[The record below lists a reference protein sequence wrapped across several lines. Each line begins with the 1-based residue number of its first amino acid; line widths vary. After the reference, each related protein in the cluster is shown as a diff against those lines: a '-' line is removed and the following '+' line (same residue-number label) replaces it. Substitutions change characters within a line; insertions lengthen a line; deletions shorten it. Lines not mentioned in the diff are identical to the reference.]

1 MLTKTTPQKSEC
13 PAATGQTQAEISA
26 HTEILL
32 DADQE
37 RKAYSTLAVRLAL
50 KGYAL
55 HDLSCGG
62 FLVSRWDRTA
72 HFSDLS
78 GVRQFLQRIGGD
90 A

>member
-1 MLTKTTPQKSEC
+1 MK
-13 PAATGQTQAEISA
+13 AFATLQAM
-26 HTEILL
+26 
-32 DADQE
+32 
-37 RKAYSTLAVRLAL
+37 LAL
-50 KGYAL
+50 KGFSL
-55 HDLSCGG
+55 HELSCGG

>member
-1 MLTKTTPQKSEC
+1 MSA
-13 PAATGQTQAEISA
+13 PAIEAVQAE
-26 HTEILL
+26 L
-32 DADQE
+32 DL
-37 RKAYSTLAVRLAL
+37 KAFATLQAMLAL
-50 KGYAL
+50 KGFSL
-55 HDLSCGG
+55 HELSCGG